1 VRLAVDIGGTFTDL
15 VYVDEDGNVSFY
27 KLSSTPK
34 APEEGL
40 LQGIKEM
47 GVRFKEVV
55 HATTVATNALLGQL
69 NLELP
74 PVALMTTKGFKD
86 VIEIGRQNRP
96 ELYNPYFERP
106 KPLVP
111 RELRLEVEERVNAEG
126 RILVP
131 LNEKEA
137 EELVK
142 EASRVAVALAISFLH
157 SYANPENEV
166 KAKKIAEKYFRHVSV
181 SSEVAPEP
189 REYERTSTTV
199 VNAAL
204 MPIVSRYLNALEGV
218 MAKYNAKLYVMASS
232 GGLVDSSEA
241 SKRPI
246 QIIESGPAAGLVGV
260 QAFSRE
266 LGIGNA
272 ISFDMGG
279 TTAKAGTVIN
289 GEVNVT
295 TEYEVGGRTH
305 YGRIVKGSGYPVR
318 FPFVDLVEVSAG
330 GGTIIWRDEAG
341 ALRVGPT
348 SAGADPG
355 PMSYGKGG
363 KSPTLTDANL
373 VLGRIGE
380 RLLSGQ
386 MTLRKDLA
394 LRGLSAL
401 GDPEEV
407 ALNALRLAVLEMAR
421 AIRLVTVER
430 GIDPSTMT
438 LFAFGGA
445 GPQFALEIAEEL
457 GIRQVLVPPQP
468 GLFSAMGML
477 FADEKFEIRK
487 SFPND
492 LERDFQELER
502 ELVKRLGEVDYFLR
516 YADVRYEGQG
526 WELTV
531 QVNDVNKLREEFE
544 KKHEVTYGFKLDR
557 PIEVVTIRVFAVRRT
572 KRPRMPDP
580 PINSKPSV
588 SSRKVMFDSW
598 QEVPVYVRETLPMGF
613 EIEGP
618 AVIEEYSSTT
628 ILKPGWR
635 ARVEKMGAMRCW
647 R

>member
-1 VRLAVDIGGTFTDL
+1 MRLAVDIGGTFTDL

>member
-1 VRLAVDIGGTFTDL
+1 MRLAVDIGGTFTDL
-15 VYVDEDGNVSFY
+15 VYVDEDGNVRFY

-40 LQGIKEM
+40 LQGIEEM

-457 GIRQVLVPPQP
+457 GIRQVIIPPQP

-487 SFPND
+487 SFPSD

-544 KKHEVTYGFKLDR
+544 KKHEATYGFKLDR

>member
-15 VYVDEDGNVSFY
+15 VYVDEDGNVRFY

-40 LQGIKEM
+40 LQGIEEM

-457 GIRQVLVPPQP
+457 GIRQVIIPPQP

-487 SFPND
+487 SFPSD

-544 KKHEVTYGFKLDR
+544 KKHEATYGFKLDR